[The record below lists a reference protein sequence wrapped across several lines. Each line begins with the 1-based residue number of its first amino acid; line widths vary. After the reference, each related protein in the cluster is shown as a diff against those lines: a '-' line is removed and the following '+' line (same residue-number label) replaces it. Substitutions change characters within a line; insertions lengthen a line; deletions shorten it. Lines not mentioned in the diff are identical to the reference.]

1 MSKSII
7 NLADMPFLSM
17 PAALGPKGEAA
28 QRYEARMAM
37 VSRAI
42 GARQLG
48 YNVTELPPG
57 KRAFPFHNH
66 RVNEEMFLV
75 LEGHGEVRLG
85 TETLVLRAG
94 DFLAC
99 PAGGPDAAHQIV
111 NTGATRLRYLVV
123 STTITP
129 ELVDYPDTGKFGV
142 LAEFPAGPN
151 EPPQVFRFVGRES
164 NAVDYWEG
172 E

>member
-1 MSKSII
+1 MSKPII

-17 PAALGPKGEAA
+17 PAALGPTGEAA

-66 RVNEEMFLV
+66 RVNEEMFFV

-85 TETLVLRAG
+85 TETLALRAG

-99 PAGGPDAAHQIV
+99 PAGGPDTAHQIV

-123 STTITP
+123 STAITP